1 MFLTRSMYRLNY
13 FWRNQNIWYFNL
25 INVRNLAVNK
35 NINRILRKRSIWTVL
50 IFYDQIWEGKHLKL
64 RWNLMRKL
72 NGNLVWKLN
81 GIFKTYGHNIFQNF
95 VLVNDQTAQDNFIDD
110 KVFTMQR
117 HFCKMYTFIYMYFD
131 RKIKI
136 YLKKTEI

>member
-1 MFLTRSMYRLNY
+1 MFLTRSMYRPNY

-25 INVRNLAVNK
+25 INLRNLAVNK

-72 NGNLVWKLN
+72 NGNLVWKLY
-81 GIFKTYGHNIFQNF
+81 GIFKIYDHNIFQNF
-95 VLVNDQTAQDNFIDD
+95 VLVKRLNCFKTTSMTIKCLQCRDIFVKCILLSTCILIEKLRFI
-110 KVFTMQR
+110 
-117 HFCKMYTFIYMYFD
+117 
-131 RKIKI
+131 
-136 YLKKTEI
+136 

>member
-1 MFLTRSMYRLNY
+1 
-13 FWRNQNIWYFNL
+13 
-25 INVRNLAVNK
+25 
-35 NINRILRKRSIWTVL
+35 
-50 IFYDQIWEGKHLKL
+50 
-64 RWNLMRKL
+64 MRKL

-136 YLKKTEI
+136 YLKKNGNIAASNMAKLLKTASTNIHFDFSHPILFWNLFFWTSAAYWNLHWVYCSMVDER